1 MVIFKD
7 EKTSQNPQTL
17 AQQST
22 LINAELNLLR
32 FVLLRDKSENR
43 TKIYDMLKASRYL
56 KWLQD
61 LCKLARMTSEHEL
74 KEETNC
80 DRKRTTATESSQLQV
95 RVNDKEIKEPTKA
108 EMVAAISASLRTIDI
123 VDCLRVRVE
132 EILNENS

>member
-7 EKTSQNPQTL
+7 EKTSQNPKTL

-32 FVLLRDKSENR
+32 FVLLRDKSDNR
-43 TKIYDMLKASRYL
+43 TKIYDMLKTSGYL
-56 KWLQD
+56 KWLQE

-80 DRKRTTATESSQLQV
+80 DRKRTESSQLQV
-95 RVNDKEIKEPTKA
+95 RVNDKEIKEPTKS

-123 VDCLRVRVE
+123 VDCLRVRVQ

>member
-7 EKTSQNPQTL
+7 EKTSQNSQTL

-32 FVLLRDKSENR
+32 FVLLRDKSDNR
-43 TKIYDMLKASRYL
+43 TKIYDMLKTSRYL
-56 KWLQD
+56 KWLQE

-80 DRKRTTATESSQLQV
+80 DRKRTESSQLQV
-95 RVNDKEIKEPTKA
+95 RVNDKEIKEPTKS

-132 EILNENS
+132 EILNEKS

>member
-32 FVLLRDKSENR
+32 FVLLRDKSDNR
-43 TKIYDMLKASRYL
+43 TKIYDMLKTSGYL
-56 KWLQD
+56 KWLQE

-74 KEETNC
+74 KEEKNC
-80 DRKRTTATESSQLQV
+80 DRKRTESSQLQV
-95 RVNDKEIKEPTKA
+95 RVNDKEIKEPTKS
-108 EMVAAISASLRTIDI
+108 EMLAAISSSLRTIDI

-132 EILNENS
+132 EILNEKS

>member
-32 FVLLRDKSENR
+32 FVLLRDKNDNR

-56 KWLQD
+56 KWLQE

-80 DRKRTTATESSQLQV
+80 DRKRTESSQLQV
-95 RVNDKEIKEPTKA
+95 RVNDKEIKEPTKS

-132 EILNENS
+132 EILNEKS

>member
-32 FVLLRDKSENR
+32 FVLLRDKSDNR
-43 TKIYDMLKASRYL
+43 TKIYDMLKTSGYL
-56 KWLQD
+56 KWLQE

-80 DRKRTTATESSQLQV
+80 DRKRTESSQLQV
-95 RVNDKEIKEPTKA
+95 RVNDKEIKEPTKS

-123 VDCLRVRVE
+123 VDCLRVRVQ

>member
-32 FVLLRDKSENR
+32 FVLLRDKSDNR
-43 TKIYDMLKASRYL
+43 TKIYDMLKTSGYL
-56 KWLQD
+56 KWLQE

-80 DRKRTTATESSQLQV
+80 DRKRTESSQLQV
-95 RVNDKEIKEPTKA
+95 RVNDKEIKEPTKS

-132 EILNENS
+132 EILNEKS

>member
-7 EKTSQNPQTL
+7 DKTSKNPQTL

-32 FVLLRDKSENR
+32 FVLLRDKSDNR
-43 TKIYDMLKASRYL
+43 TKIYDMLKTSGYL
-56 KWLQD
+56 KWLQE

-80 DRKRTTATESSQLQV
+80 DRKRTESSQLQV
-95 RVNDKEIKEPTKA
+95 RVNDKEIKEPTKS

-132 EILNENS
+132 EILNEKS